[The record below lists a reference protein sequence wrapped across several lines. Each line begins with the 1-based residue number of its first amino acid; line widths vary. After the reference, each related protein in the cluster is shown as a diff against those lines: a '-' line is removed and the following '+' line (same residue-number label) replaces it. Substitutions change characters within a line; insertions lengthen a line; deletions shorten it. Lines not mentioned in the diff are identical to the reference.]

1 MDKIV
6 INGGEKLEGE
16 ISISGSK
23 NAALPIIIGA
33 LLSGGKSR
41 LENIPHLKDIDT
53 ILEVIRYLG
62 AKADFIDEHI
72 LEVDGENLNKALAPY
87 NLVKTM
93 RASFL
98 VIAPLLARLGKAK
111 VSLPGGCAIGARP
124 VNFHIKG
131 LKQLGVDIEVEEGY
145 IIAKTPGLR
154 GAKIYLDFPSVGA
167 TENLIIAACLAKGET
182 IIENAACEPE
192 IEDLINFL
200 SQMGAK
206 IEGKGKNVIHIQGVD
221 QLNPVNYKI
230 IPDRIETGTFMV
242 AAGIT
247 KGRVRINNVVPGHNE
262 ALEKKL
268 LEVGMSITKGKDHLI
283 VKGDGIFKAVD
294 IKTMPYPGFPTD
306 MQAQMMALMSV
317 TPGKSVVNET
327 VFENRFMHVSEL
339 SRMGAKIE
347 INGHQ
352 AIIEGV
358 PYLSGAPVLASDLR
372 ASGALILAG
381 LVAKGCTEIKR
392 VYHLDRGY
400 ENIEKK
406 FSQLGAEIR
415 REKDKDL
422 F

>member
-6 INGGEKLEGE
+6 INGGKKLEGE

-23 NAALPIIIGA
+23 NAALPIIVGA
-33 LLSGGKSR
+33 LLSGGRSR
-41 LENIPHLKDIDT
+41 LENIPNLKDIDT

-62 AKADFIDEHI
+62 AKADFIDKHT
-72 LEVDGENLNKALAPY
+72 LEIDGKNLDKELAPY

-131 LKQLGVDIEVEEGY
+131 LKELGVDIEVEEGY
-145 IIAKTPGLR
+145 VIAKTMGLR

-192 IEDLINFL
+192 VEDLISFL
-200 SQMGAK
+200 SLMGAK
-206 IEGKGKNVIHIQGVD
+206 IQGEGKNVIHIRGVD
-221 QLNPVNYKI
+221 KLNPVNYRI
-230 IPDRIETGTFMV
+230 IPDRIETGTFMI

-247 KGRVRINNVVPGHNE
+247 KGRIKINNTIPGHNE

-268 LEVGMSITKGKDHLI
+268 LEVGMDISKGKDYLL
-283 VKGDGIFKAVD
+283 VKGDGILKAVD

-306 MQAQMMALMSV
+306 MQAQMMALMTV

-339 SRMGAKIE
+339 NRMGAKIE
-347 INGHQ
+347 VNGHQ
-352 AIIEGV
+352 AIVEGV

-381 LVAKGCTEIKR
+381 LVAKGQTEIKR

-400 ENIEKK
+400 ENIENK
-406 FSQLGAEIR
+406 FSGLGADIR
-415 REKDKDL
+415 REKDTDL